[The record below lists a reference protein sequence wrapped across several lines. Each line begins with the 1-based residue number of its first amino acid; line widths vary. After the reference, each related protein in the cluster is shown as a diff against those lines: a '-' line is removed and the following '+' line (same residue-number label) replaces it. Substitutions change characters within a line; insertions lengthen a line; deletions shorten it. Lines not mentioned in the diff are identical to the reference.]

1 MLAGVISLSSPH
13 ELFADR
19 ASPASTLLFELI
31 VVIQFVGAAGLLAF
45 DLYPCCRRHRIL
57 APGGPLISRS
67 RLWPGRPARAHRCGG
82 APDEKA
88 GNQWSR
94 RCTGKISSMAS
105 DELAVTSCYL
115 DHLTDGDLA
124 VLCGP
129 YHESGDNVDYRSLV
143 RARRGGI
150 EGLLN
155 SRGVFEALFVPDRG
169 PGPLMQVS
177 PFLAF
182 AVAVEQAGQQLSAA
196 SYVPEWAGV
205 GRRTPL
211 FDVPRLR
218 DFMSSP
224 WRRFF
229 LAELLASYTR
239 VASGSVVVATRRGL
253 RRQRFSELDPVRLAG
268 LLDVV
273 PDAER
278 PGVLRRLGDLA
289 LFLTGVF
296 PDYVARHGFGPV
308 DQSRLLRSSRVSA
321 GARAEFPWRGSARG
335 RATRRLAGA
344 RRRCRFA
351 QPIGPALVPGCVPA
365 APGPCPGQR
374 RRHKRDARAL

>member
-1 MLAGVISLSSPH
+1 
-13 ELFADR
+13 
-19 ASPASTLLFELI
+19 
-31 VVIQFVGAAGLLAF
+31 
-45 DLYPCCRRHRIL
+45 
-57 APGGPLISRS
+57 
-67 RLWPGRPARAHRCGG
+67 
-82 APDEKA
+82 
-88 GNQWSR
+88 
-94 RCTGKISSMAS
+94 MAS

-129 YHESGDNVDYRSLV
+129 YHDGGDNVDYRSLV

-182 AVAVEQAGQQLSAA
+182 AVAVEQAGRQLSAA
-196 SYVPEWAGV
+196 SYVPVWAGV

-296 PDYVARHGFGPV
+296 PDYVARNGFGPV
-308 DQSRLLRSSRVSA
+308 DQSRLLRSSRVSTGPEQSSRGDA
-321 GARAEFPWRGSARG
+321 RPGA
-335 RATRRLAGA
+335 
-344 RRRCRFA
+344 
-351 QPIGPALVPGCVPA
+351 VPPVV
-365 APGPCPGQR
+365 APGPDDAVALLSQLGRRWYQAAFRLLPGPVPANVAVINEMPER
-374 RRHKRDARAL
+374 FNDARRVLGVVAERFLFPHREHWFGIQPA

>member
-1 MLAGVISLSSPH
+1 
-13 ELFADR
+13 
-19 ASPASTLLFELI
+19 
-31 VVIQFVGAAGLLAF
+31 
-45 DLYPCCRRHRIL
+45 
-57 APGGPLISRS
+57 
-67 RLWPGRPARAHRCGG
+67 
-82 APDEKA
+82 
-88 GNQWSR
+88 
-94 RCTGKISSMAS
+94 
-105 DELAVTSCYL
+105 
-115 DHLTDGDLA
+115 
-124 VLCGP
+124 
-129 YHESGDNVDYRSLV
+129 
-143 RARRGGI
+143 
-150 EGLLN
+150 
-155 SRGVFEALFVPDRG
+155 
-169 PGPLMQVS
+169 MQVS

-321 GARAEFPWRGSARG
+321 GPEQSSRGGAGPGALQPVVSPGPTTLSLCSANWAG
-335 RATRRLAGA
+335 VGTRR
-344 RRRCRFA
+344 RS
-351 QPIGPALVPGCVPA
+351 GCS
-365 APGPCPGQR
+365 
-374 RRHKRDARAL
+374 RALSRPTSPS